1 MTMIKVKLWG
11 NKTGIIFY
19 IVVAVLFAMLLWLI
33 AKPYFGVRYDYTLGS
48 ISSEDIISP
57 KDITYVNVK
66 ETEKRIEEVK
76 SRVPVI
82 FDLRMASIDDALR
95 KIDLYYDLIESVN
108 VSVPGEKEKIDEIFR
123 NGYTEFS
130 ERILADTFQN
140 FETLQYRERVKLAV
154 EEVLNVGLS
163 NYKRDDLMQ
172 FEKNGLILKKIQAT
186 EITQQKME
194 ADEVLAADEVEEVL
208 QHHFAENYK
217 DIKRATAGLLIEQAQ
232 IFIEP
237 NLFYNEE
244 ESNLHIIDQVRKVE
258 PIFNTIKKGAIVI
271 RRGEEIDETN
281 LPKLQAITTYTSK
294 FNLNAIVGIG
304 ILLLLLLYISVILFM
319 GEETRVDL
327 KTYIVLAG
335 FTLFTIAY
343 AYLITLIKSR
353 PYYLTFG
360 ALVPVAGIVM
370 TAEVLFKRKFSFTL
384 AMTIP
389 IFLLLISGNDPYTF
403 LFSMGSGIFAI
414 YAVRY
419 AERRND
425 LLKASIII
433 ILANEMLLTAIG
445 LLNELSSGE
454 LLTLLIWGA
463 GNGIVSVILSLG
475 VIPFFEVILNLPTNF
490 RLLELSDLNTPILKK
505 MQIEAPGTYNHSLNV
520 ANLAEQAARA
530 IRANPL
536 LVRVAA
542 LYHDIGKVPNAEY
555 FIENNAGKSK
565 HEFIKPS
572 LSNSILKAHVKMGVE
587 MAKQFK
593 LPQEV
598 TDIIAQHHGTSL
610 MKYFYHQAL
619 KHMSGAEVDQ
629 QDYKYQGPK
638 PQTREAAIVML
649 ADAVEAASRLLKKP
663 SAKRIEELVTEIVE
677 SKFREREL
685 NESALTL
692 RGLIKISIAFRRY
705 LTGVFHTRIEYP
717 DDKQIDEL
725 KEDRR

>member
-1 MTMIKVKLWG
+1 MIKVKLYG

-725 KEDRR
+725 KEDHR

>member
-1 MTMIKVKLWG
+1 M
-11 NKTGIIFY
+11 
-19 IVVAVLFAMLLWLI
+19 
-33 AKPYFGVRYDYTLGS
+33 
-48 ISSEDIISP
+48 
-57 KDITYVNVK
+57 
-66 ETEKRIEEVK
+66 
-76 SRVPVI
+76 
-82 FDLRMASIDDALR
+82 
-95 KIDLYYDLIESVN
+95 
-108 VSVPGEKEKIDEIFR
+108 
-123 NGYTEFS
+123 
-130 ERILADTFQN
+130 
-140 FETLQYRERVKLAV
+140 
-154 EEVLNVGLS
+154 
-163 NYKRDDLMQ
+163 
-172 FEKNGLILKKIQAT
+172 
-186 EITQQKME
+186 
-194 ADEVLAADEVEEVL
+194 
-208 QHHFAENYK
+208 
-217 DIKRATAGLLIEQAQ
+217 
-232 IFIEP
+232 
-237 NLFYNEE
+237 
-244 ESNLHIIDQVRKVE
+244 
-258 PIFNTIKKGAIVI
+258 
-271 RRGEEIDETN
+271 
-281 LPKLQAITTYTSK
+281 
-294 FNLNAIVGIG
+294 GIG

-319 GEETRVDL
+319 GEETRIDL

-425 LLKASIII
+425 LLKASIFI

-619 KHMSGAEVDQ
+619 KYMSGAEVDQ

>member
-1 MTMIKVKLWG
+1 MIKVKLYG

-33 AKPYFGVRYDYTLGS
+33 AKPYFGVRYDYSLGN

-57 KDITYVNVK
+57 KDIIYVNVK

-95 KIDLYYDLIESVN
+95 KIDLFYDLIESVN
-108 VSVPGEKEKIDEIFR
+108 VSVPGEEEKIDEIFR

-130 ERILADTFQN
+130 ERILSDTFQN
-140 FETLQYRERVKLAV
+140 FETLQYRKRVKLAV

-163 NYKRDDLMQ
+163 DYTRDELMQ
-172 FEKNGLILKKIQAT
+172 FEKNGLLLKKIQAT
-186 EITQQKME
+186 EITQQKIE

-208 QHHFAENYK
+208 QHHVAESYK

-244 ESNLHIIDQVRKVE
+244 ESNLHNIDQVRKVE

-304 ILLLLLLYISVILFM
+304 ILLLLLLYISVILFI

-425 LLKASIII
+425 LLKASIFI

-445 LLNELSSGE
+445 LLNELSSGQ

-587 MAKQFK
+587 MAKQIK

-598 TDIIAQHHGTSL
+598 TDIIAQHHGTSI

-619 KHMSGAEVDQ
+619 KHMSGEEVDQ

>member
-1 MTMIKVKLWG
+1 MIKVKLWG

-725 KEDRR
+725 KEDHR

>member
-1 MTMIKVKLWG
+1 MIKVKLYG

-33 AKPYFGVRYDYTLGS
+33 AKPYFGVRYDYSLGN

-82 FDLRMASIDDALR
+82 FDLRMAFIDDALR
-95 KIDLYYDLIESVN
+95 KIDLFYDLIESVN
-108 VSVPGEKEKIDEIFR
+108 VSVPGEEEKIDEIFK

-140 FETLQYRERVKLAV
+140 FETLQYRKRVKLAV
-154 EEVLNVGLS
+154 EEVLNIGLS
-163 NYKRDDLMQ
+163 DYTRDELLQ
-172 FEKNGLILKKIQAT
+172 FEKNGLILKKIHAT

-208 QHHFAENYK
+208 QHHVAESYK
-217 DIKRATAGLLIEQAQ
+217 DIKRATAGFLIEQAQ
-232 IFIEP
+232 IFIGP

-304 ILLLLLLYISVILFM
+304 ILLLLLLYISVILFI

-327 KTYIVLAG
+327 KTYVVLAG
-335 FTLFTIAY
+335 FTLVTIAY

-425 LLKASIII
+425 LLKASIFI

-445 LLNELSSGE
+445 LLHELSSGQ
-454 LLTLLIWGA
+454 LLMLLIWGA

-587 MAKQFK
+587 IAKQFK

-598 TDIIAQHHGTSL
+598 TDIISQHHGTSL

-619 KHMSGAEVDQ
+619 KHMSGEEVDQ

-663 SAKRIEELVTEIVE
+663 SAKRIEEMVTDIVE

-692 RGLIKISIAFRRY
+692 RGLMKISIAFRRY

>member
-425 LLKASIII
+425 LLKASIFI

-454 LLTLLIWGA
+454 ILRLLIWGG

-725 KEDRR
+725 KEDHR

>member
-1 MTMIKVKLWG
+1 MIKVKLYG

-82 FDLRMASIDDALR
+82 FDLRMTSIDDSLR

-108 VSVPGEKEKIDEIFR
+108 VSVPGEKEKIDEIFK

-154 EEVLNVGLS
+154 EEVLSVGLS
-163 NYKRDDLMQ
+163 NYTRDDLMQ

-194 ADEVLAADEVEEVL
+194 ADEVLAEDEVEEVL

-425 LLKASIII
+425 LLKASIFI

>member
-1 MTMIKVKLWG
+1 MIKVKLFG
-11 NKTGIIFY
+11 NKTGILFY
-19 IVVAVLFAMLLWLI
+19 GVIAVLFAMLLWLI
-33 AKPYFGVRYDYTLGS
+33 AKPYFGVRYDYSLGH

-57 KDITYVNVK
+57 KDITYVNAK

-76 SRVPVI
+76 SRVPAI

-95 KIDLYYDLIESVN
+95 KIDLFYDLIESVN
-108 VSVPGEKEKIDEIFR
+108 VSAPGEEEKIGEIFK
-123 NGYTEFS
+123 NGYTEFP
-130 ERILADTFQN
+130 ETILGDTFQN

-154 EEVLNVGLS
+154 EEVLNTGLS
-163 NYKRDDLMQ
+163 HLARDEFMQ
-172 FEKNGLILKKIQAT
+172 FEKNGLILKKIRAT

-194 ADEVLAADEVEEVL
+194 ADEVFAADEVEEVL
-208 QHHFAENYK
+208 LHHFSESYT
-217 DIKRATAGLLIEQAQ
+217 DINRASAGLLTEQAQ

-237 NLFYNEE
+237 NLLYNEE
-244 ESNLHIIDQVRKVE
+244 ESNFLIIDQVRKVE

-304 ILLLLLLYISVILFM
+304 ILLILLLYISVILFM

-343 AYLITLIKSR
+343 AFLITLIKSR

-360 ALVPVAGIVM
+360 VLVPVAGIVM
-370 TAEVLFKRKFSFTL
+370 TAEVLFKRKFSLTL
-384 AMTIP
+384 TLTIP

-414 YAVRY
+414 YSVRY

-425 LLKASIII
+425 LLKASIFI

-454 LLTLLIWGA
+454 VLMLLVWGA

-555 FIENNAGKSK
+555 FIENNMGKSK

-587 MAKQFK
+587 MAKQIK

-619 KHMSGAEVDQ
+619 QHMNGDEVDQ

-649 ADAVEAASRLLKKP
+649 ADAVEAASKLLKKP
-663 SAKRIEELVTEIVE
+663 SAKRIEELVTDMVE

-692 RGLIKISIAFRRY
+692 RGLMKISIAFRRY

-717 DDKQIDEL
+717 DDKEIAEL